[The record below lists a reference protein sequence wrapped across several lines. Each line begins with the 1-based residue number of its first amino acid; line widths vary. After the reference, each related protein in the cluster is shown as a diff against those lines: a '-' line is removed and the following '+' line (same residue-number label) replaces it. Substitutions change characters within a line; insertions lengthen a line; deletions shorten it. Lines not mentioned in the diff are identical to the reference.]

1 MNDTTIDTLIE
12 RLESHIE
19 FYHKSLSMTVKFI
32 ALPGNIQ
39 DYHYAAEALRTLTIE
54 RDEQNRLYKG
64 ALRNVQVGVAHA
76 ANLNAQLESYQEK
89 AQALHRYLGDKNVD
103 GIEAV
108 ITEFSLM
115 AENKRAIDDTNRTS

>member
-1 MNDTTIDTLIE
+1 MTDTTIDTSALID
-12 RLESHIE
+12 RLLET
-19 FYHKSLSMTVKFI
+19 YKG
-32 ALPGNIQ
+32 GNTENTQAWQGRIWLAKQ
-39 DYHYAAEALRTLTIE
+39 EAAEALRTLTIE

-89 AQALHRYLGDKNVD
+89 ARALHRYLGDKNVD

-115 AENKRAIDDTNRTS
+115 AEQEGNR